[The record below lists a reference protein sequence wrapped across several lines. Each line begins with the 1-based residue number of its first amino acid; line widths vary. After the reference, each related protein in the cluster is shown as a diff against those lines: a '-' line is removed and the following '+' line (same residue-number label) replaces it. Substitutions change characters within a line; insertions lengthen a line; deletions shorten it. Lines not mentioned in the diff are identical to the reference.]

1 MPTNTTVKRK
11 RYLGANMSHFYKA
24 AISHWEAKRDEAIA
38 TLELY
43 FQKSVGIG
51 EHSKILEE
59 INQWTSQLSE
69 AEENLLVLEKYFEDD
84 GYVRD
89 NPIKGVLNG

>member
-11 RYLGANMSHFYKA
+11 RYLGVNMSHFYKA

-51 EHSKILEE
+51 EHSKILDE
-59 INQWTSQLSE
+59 IHVWTHQLSE
-69 AEENLLVLEKYFEDD
+69 
-84 GYVRD
+84 
-89 NPIKGVLNG
+89 

>member
-1 MPTNTTVKRK
+1 
-11 RYLGANMSHFYKA
+11 MSHFYKA
-24 AISHWEAKRDEAIA
+24 AVSHWTAQKDEAIA

-51 EHSKILEE
+51 EHSKILIE
-59 INQWTSQLSE
+59 INEWTSKLSE
-69 AEENLLVLEKYFEDD
+69 AEENLQVLETYFEDD

-89 NPIKGVLNG
+89 VPKKKVLNGLHIN

>member
-1 MPTNTTVKRK
+1 MLTNITVKRK

-89 NPIKGVLNG
+89 KPIKGMLNG

>member
-1 MPTNTTVKRK
+1 
-11 RYLGANMSHFYKA
+11 MSHFYKA

-51 EHSKILEE
+51 EHSKILDE
-59 INQWTSQLSE
+59 IHIWTHQLSE
-69 AEENLLVLEKYFEDD
+69 SEETVSYTHLTLPTISV
-84 GYVRD
+84 V
-89 NPIKGVLNG
+89 

>member
-1 MPTNTTVKRK
+1 MNK
-11 RYLGANMSHFYKA
+11 FYTA
-24 AISHWEAKRDEAIA
+24 ALSHWKSQRDEALA

-51 EHSKILEE
+51 EHSKVLQE
-59 INQWTSQLSE
+59 INDWTCKLSE
-69 AEENLLVLEKYFEDD
+69 ANENLDSLKKYFEDD

-89 NPIKGVLNG
+89 EPKKKLLND